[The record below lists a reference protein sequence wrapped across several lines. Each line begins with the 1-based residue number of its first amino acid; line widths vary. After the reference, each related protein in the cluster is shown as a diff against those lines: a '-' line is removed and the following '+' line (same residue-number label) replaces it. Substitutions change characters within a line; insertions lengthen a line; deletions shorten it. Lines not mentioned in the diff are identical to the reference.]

1 MNWLAVF
8 EWCEHTAI
16 GTAIRESVWAF
27 PIVEAFHLVAFAV
40 LGGSILL
47 VDVRLAGFG
56 LRNHSVADVARE
68 TRPWMLGSL
77 TLAVPTG
84 VLLFLSE
91 ATKCYYSEPFWVKMA
106 SLFLALVFT
115 FTVRRRVIKADP
127 ARVGQWGTVVAVTSL
142 IFWAGVAW
150 GGRRIGFSG

>member
-1 MNWLAVF
+1 MNWLAFF

-47 VDVRLAGFG
+47 VDARLAGFG
-56 LRNHSVADVARE
+56 LRSHSVADVARE

-77 TLAVPTG
+77 GIALPTG

-91 ATKCYYSEPFWVKMA
+91 ATKCYYSGPFWVKMA
-106 SLFLALVFT
+106 SLTLAIVFT
-115 FTVRRRVIKADP
+115 VTIRRRVIRADP
-127 ARVGQWGTVVAVTSL
+127 ARIGRWGTVVAATSL

-150 GGRRIGFSG
+150 GGRWIGFSG

>member
-8 EWCEHTAI
+8 EWLEHTAI

-77 TLAVPTG
+77 SLVVPTG

-106 SLFLALVFT
+106 SLTLALLFT
-115 FTVRRRVIKADP
+115 FTVRRRVVQADP
-127 ARVGQWGTVVAVTSL
+127 AQIGRWSTVVAATSL

-150 GGRRIGFSG
+150 GGRWIGFSG